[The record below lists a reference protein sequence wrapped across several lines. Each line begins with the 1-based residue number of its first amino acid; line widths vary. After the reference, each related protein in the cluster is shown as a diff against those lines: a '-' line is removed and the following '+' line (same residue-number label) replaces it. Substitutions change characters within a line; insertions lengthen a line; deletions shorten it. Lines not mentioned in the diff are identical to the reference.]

1 MTFGIRTFSAYLKD
15 ADGFLEQAPPLA
27 ALDQCVDRL
36 AQVLGF
42 DSAWYGFMSW
52 GQAAAGGGAR
62 AGAGGPGVVVHGT
75 ATLNLPGGYF
85 QAWQAMRHD
94 DLLLDQISRAPRQ
107 VAIWR
112 RGEHHETEGLAAMAD
127 RYDLGAVASA
137 TQIRAD
143 LPGALFLACYR
154 RGGVGIRNWHAD
166 EQDFIYAAVE
176 VLDRQI
182 RDRAERPMVAGGTGV
197 DLLVSMAGH
206 CIFGG
211 ARLRAVL
218 GIDVDGPLRHRLQS
232 GFRAALAGP
241 DPVSMDDLGL
251 VVTAMPKACSDDAG
265 LRAVHVASLTPAS
278 RLSPREAEVAA
289 LLVQGLN
296 HKQVARQLGVAPATV
311 RNQTSRIY
319 DKLGVGNRA
328 TLAAALGAAAPA
340 GRSGPGPA

>member
-27 ALDQCVDRL
+27 ALDHCVDRL

-52 GQAAAGGGAR
+52 GPRGGGA
-62 AGAGGPGVVVHGT
+62 GAGLSGPGVVVHGT

-85 QAWQAMRHD
+85 QAWHAMRHD
-94 DLLLDQISRAPRQ
+94 DLLLDQISRAPGQ
-107 VAIWR
+107 VATWR
-112 RGEHHETEGLAAMAD
+112 RGQSRETDGLVAMAD

-137 TQIRAD
+137 TQIRPD
-143 LPGALFLACYR
+143 VQGALFLACYR
-154 RGGVGIRNWHAD
+154 RGGARLRNWHAD

-182 RDRAERPMVAGGTGV
+182 RDRAERPVTTDEAGV
-197 DLLVSMAGH
+197 ELLVSATGH

-211 ARLRAVL
+211 ARLRAL
-218 GIDVDGPLRHRLQS
+218 GIDIDGPLRYRLKAAF
-232 GFRAALAGP
+232 GGALAGP
-241 DPVSMDDLGL
+241 GPVVMDDLGL
-251 VVTAMPKACSDDAG
+251 VVTAMPTAAGDDVG
-265 LRAVHVASLTPAS
+265 LRAVRVTALSPAS
-278 RLSPREAEVAA
+278 RLSRREAEVAA

-328 TLAAALGAAAPA
+328 TLAAALGGAAPA
-340 GRSGPGPA
+340 GGNGQGAA